1 MYYPTLP
8 EHIEMFALCL
18 DAKPSR
24 DSVFDMVN
32 SGRCYK
38 VIRFVDQDGFFP
50 YGVRVADYRNNE
62 LDQTFFVQ
70 RFRFFEYILN

>member
-8 EHIEMFALCL
+8 DNIEMFALCL
-18 DAKPSR
+18 NAQPSR
-24 DSVFDMVN
+24 DSILDMVN
-32 SGRCYK
+32 AGRCYK
-38 VIRFVDQDGFFP
+38 VLRFVDESGFFP

-70 RFRFFEYILN
+70 RFRFFEIILN